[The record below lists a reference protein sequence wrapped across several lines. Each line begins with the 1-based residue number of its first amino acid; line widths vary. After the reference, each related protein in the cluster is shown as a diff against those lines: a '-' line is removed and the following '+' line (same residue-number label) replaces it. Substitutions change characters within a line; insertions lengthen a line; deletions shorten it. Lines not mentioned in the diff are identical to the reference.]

1 MFPQLGQ
8 DIVSQS
14 MTPLA
19 RMWAEAGFLGQP
31 FAWKVPLTMS
41 VCSLATLRQMPV
53 GTDQLPA
60 SGYPRD
66 ELRALSNVVTCP
78 SNCLKALVSPESG
91 L

>member
-1 MFPQLGQ
+1 
-8 DIVSQS
+8 

-31 FAWKVPLTMS
+31 FAWQVPLTVS
-41 VCSLATLRQMPV
+41 VCALATLRQMLA
-53 GTDQLPA
+53 GTDQRVS

-78 SNCLKALVSPESG
+78 SNCLKALVTAQNQDSEADQMCTR
-91 L
+91 